1 MNNDTCGF
9 SLISRDRGLR
19 RFIDRK
25 ILARVNARFVRMRGQ
40 VYAGNTRRE
49 EIPHEVTYGIG
60 SVTIFTRFFH
70 IRAHTLSIKYQLIF
84 TPLSLSLS
92 LFLLIK

>member
-1 MNNDTCGF
+1 MNNGTCEF
-9 SLISRDRGLR
+9 LLIILMIVDHHVIIG
-19 RFIDRK
+19 RK
-25 ILARVNARFVRMRGQ
+25 ILARVNARCVRMRGQ

-49 EIPHEVTYGIG
+49 EIPTCGYVR

-84 TPLSLSLS
+84 TLLS